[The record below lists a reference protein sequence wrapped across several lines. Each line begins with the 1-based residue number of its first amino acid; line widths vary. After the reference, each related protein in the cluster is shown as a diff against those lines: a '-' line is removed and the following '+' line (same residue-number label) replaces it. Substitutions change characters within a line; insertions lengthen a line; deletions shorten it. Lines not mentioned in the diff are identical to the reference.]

1 METTSVHILGLNI
14 SAWVWAPAVF
24 LAWLVALYSLKGFCF
39 FRLRRWGKKTAVR
52 WDEILIKSLDL
63 PLSLVILGAG
73 AGLLFKFLP
82 LSEEISRQTD
92 LAVRIVIIV
101 ALFLFLDRFLV
112 GGLRQFAGRVRA
124 VDLSGGIVQG
134 LIRLTV
140 LTFGFLILMD
150 SLGIS
155 ITPLV
160 ASLGIGSLA
169 VALGLQETL
178 VNLFA
183 GLYIIADQPIRVGD
197 YIELESQEKGYV
209 TEIGWRNTRIRMLQN
224 VTIVVPNNQII
235 SSRIRNYYLPDK
247 ELAALVQVGV
257 HYASDLEKVERI
269 TIEVAR
275 EIQKRVSGA
284 VPNFEP
290 FIRYHTFGESSVNF
304 TVILRVKEFTD
315 QYLVIHEFIKAL
327 HARYQ
332 KEGIVIPFP
341 IRTLEISDK
350 AAKTLGAQSP
360 RAV

>member
-1 METTSVHILGLNI
+1 METTSIHILGLTL
-14 SAWVWAPAVF
+14 SAWVYGPVLFAG
-24 LAWLVALYSLKGFCF
+24 WLVVLYGLKGFCF
-39 FRLRRWGKKTAVR
+39 YRLRRWGEKTAVR
-52 WDEILIKSLDL
+52 WDNILIKSLDL
-63 PLSLVILGAG
+63 PLSLVILGVG
-73 AGLLFKFLP
+73 VGLLFKFLP
-82 LSEEISRQTD
+82 ISEEISRQTD

-101 ALFLFLDRFLV
+101 ALFFFLDRFLV

-209 TEIGWRNTRIRMLQN
+209 TEIGS
-224 VTIVVPNNQII
+224 NNQII

-275 EIQKRVSGA
+275 EIQKRVQGA
-284 VPNFEP
+284 VPSFEP

-304 TVILRVKEFTD
+304 TVILRVREFTD

-327 HARYQ
+327 HGRYQ

-350 AAKTLGAQSP
+350 AAKTLSAQSP